1 MKKIRRRLKFK
12 MNNIDDYFTQQYIG
26 HGFLFDSS
34 TLMSLIDRNDVMSK
48 ISSIENIGEYEKII
62 LQFIIQMRHKCYQ
75 IDDFISPII

>member
-34 TLMSLIDRNDVMSK
+34 TQMSLIDRNDVMSK
-48 ISSIENIGEYEKII
+48 ISSIENIGEYEKTI
-62 LQFIIQMRHKCYQ
+62 LYR
-75 IDDFISPII
+75 

>member
-1 MKKIRRRLKFK
+1 MVTKIMKNRL
-12 MNNIDDYFTQQYIG
+12 NYIDDYFTQQYIG

-62 LQFIIQMRHKCYQ
+62 LYR
-75 IDDFISPII
+75 

>member
-34 TLMSLIDRNDVMSK
+34 TLMSLIDKNDVMSR
-48 ISSIENIGEYEKII
+48 ISSIENIGE
-62 LQFIIQMRHKCYQ
+62 
-75 IDDFISPII
+75 